1 MCQLRHTWKTE
12 LVVRIEAVVVSGLL
26 LDHALYQKLGDG
38 IPTCRSLCLPRAG
51 KTQCPDARCRQ
62 RFNRNRAGA
71 DSNLRLADLAGYV
84 ATRSMSCDYK
94 GLPTSSH
101 SGGLEAA
108 RLLILLEIADS

>member
-51 KTQCPDARCRQ
+51 KTQCPDTRCRQ

-84 ATRSMSCDYK
+84 ATRWANVLRLQGVADLLALGWPGSC
-94 GLPTSSH
+94 
-101 SGGLEAA
+101 
-108 RLLILLEIADS
+108 